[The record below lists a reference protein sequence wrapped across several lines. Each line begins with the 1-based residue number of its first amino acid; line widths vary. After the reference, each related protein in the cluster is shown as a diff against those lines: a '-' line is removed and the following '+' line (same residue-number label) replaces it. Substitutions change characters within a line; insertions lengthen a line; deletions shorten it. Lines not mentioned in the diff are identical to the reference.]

1 VGLASGLFRTP
12 ETVVT
17 PLAVGGVSRPDD
29 GVNASQSA
37 VESRAR
43 CGMNQRQGPATPPNT
58 PIKLTVRAVTRR
70 ACARRAPTRPAAYRV
85 RYTDPGK
92 GLKCE
97 RPCLKRPNRCPSPS
111 LPAWGAS
118 GRSRIQA
125 ALKNSGFAQQVSRSD
140 SFRARKLP
148 VSPARSKFSPSHP
161 SAGPSRAE
169 AIRSGCELSA
179 QAVSLTAVGAGASQ
193 RRRQSWQASV

>member
-1 VGLASGLFRTP
+1 
-12 ETVVT
+12 
-17 PLAVGGVSRPDD
+17 
-29 GVNASQSA
+29 
-37 VESRAR
+37 
-43 CGMNQRQGPATPPNT
+43 
-58 PIKLTVRAVTRR
+58 
-70 ACARRAPTRPAAYRV
+70 
-85 RYTDPGK
+85 
-92 GLKCE
+92 
-97 RPCLKRPNRCPSPS
+97 LKRPNRCPSPS